1 MVPRPRILAANP
13 PPPPSTQV
21 AMGDQPP
28 MPPLQTN
35 AATITEPTAK
45 VITEPAATAITEPST
60 ATITEPV
67 ATITEPTV
75 ISAEEEFELQLSKD
89 ILDFLLLSP
98 ADWIR
103 MEFEIRGGNQ
113 RLWTKYLREKDTLL
127 MERPDIKSGSGR
139 EAITWKVR
147 GDVKKHTDKEIV
159 EFNKQIGI
167 RGFDFEKKN
176 ECTDGKN
183 PRINCLDLLIK
194 LWSGDWKENLKKL
207 NESVDDANSNRAARA
222 QKIHGDEPLY
232 RYPHPCT
239 FRSLTQQLELGWFAL
254 LCRYITSD
262 LSQAQHNYFRY
273 TQRKRHGNTWA
284 KQLSIKLWSITFNI
298 WKHRNN
304 VLHDTDAVHQLS
316 GMEILKQSITAEY
329 KLGQVELPMP
339 YSPFFY
345 QPLPLLLRKS
355 HTYLKQWFMM
365 IRAGRESYYENQPIT
380 NKFITDTTLRVWIG
394 LSQLE

>member
-1 MVPRPRILAANP
+1 MKNRGHRKHLNCPLCNEPEEDIMHHVMTCR
-13 PPPPSTQV
+13 STSV
-21 AMGDQPP
+21 SELRETQP
-28 MPPLQTN
+28 Q
-35 AATITEPTAK
+35 
-45 VITEPAATAITEPST
+45 
-60 ATITEPV
+60 
-67 ATITEPTV
+67 
-75 ISAEEEFELQLSKD
+75 ELQIWLRSRNTD
-89 ILDFLLLSP
+89 PSITSFL
-98 ADWIR
+98 IT
-103 MEFEIRGGNQ
+103 G
-113 RLWTKYLREKDTLL
+113 LR
-127 MERPDIKSGSGR
+127 S
-139 EAITWKVR
+139 W
-147 GDVKKHTDKEIV
+147 
-159 EFNKQIGI
+159 F
-167 RGFDFEKKN
+167 
-176 ECTDGKN
+176 C
-183 PRINCLDLLIK
+183 
-194 LWSGDWKENLKKL
+194 
-207 NESVDDANSNRAARA
+207 NSF
-222 QKIHGDEPLY
+222 GEEPLY
-232 RYPHPCT
+232 CCPHPCI
-239 FRSLTQQLELGWFAL
+239 FRALTQQLELGWFAF

-262 LSQAQHNYFRY
+262 LSQAQHNYFCY
-273 TQRKRHGNTWA
+273 TQRKKHGDIWA